1 MHTLHYNLHFLLKC
15 TNTNTNIDTNT
26 NTTMNTNTNKDT
38 STNANT
44 NTSFTWR
51 EVGKKT
57 SFYVLPPARLQTS
70 LLNVPEIIYM

>member
-1 MHTLHYNLHFLLKC
+1 MNTHTNIN
-15 TNTNTNIDTNT
+15 TNTNTNTNT
-26 NTTMNTNTNKDT
+26 NYDT
-38 STNANT
+38 YTNANT

-70 LLNVPEIIYM
+70 LLNVPEIIYMRLICFKVFGLRV